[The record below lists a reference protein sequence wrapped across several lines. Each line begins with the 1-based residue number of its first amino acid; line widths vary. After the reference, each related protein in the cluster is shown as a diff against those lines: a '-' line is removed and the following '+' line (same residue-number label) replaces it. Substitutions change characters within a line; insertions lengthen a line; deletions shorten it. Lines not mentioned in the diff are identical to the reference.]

1 MNRSFMESRF
11 GANFS
16 DVNVHADNQAGIL
29 NRSLNA
35 QAFTHGSDVYFGE
48 GKYNPESRQGK
59 HLLAHELTHVVQQGG
74 SQPATTIQ
82 KEGTGATTPTP
93 QGGQQTTS
101 SATTTTSPQ
110 AEQQTASSGSGNHE
124 LSRLLARIIRDQISN
139 SSLQGYLRSLGTTLQ
154 GLAVG
159 STATQGDQP
168 SASANRLTALSVENA
183 FSATAREIV
192 NDPGLRQLREQ
203 IVNAVHDSPP
213 EFAVALV
220 LTAATIAALAD
231 IDASYSSSADLGAGF
246 NLGYSFDF
254 GTIQDLQFRS
264 LGLNLGYA
272 YRDFSARVGGTVR
285 QDAQQD
291 QVVGTGT
298 GQVRYGNDLQSLE
311 ASVRIDSEGQLVV
324 TGRFATGYRFGGDN
338 RLQFTGDISHNF
350 SSDLTRFQ
358 AGASARFNLDSN
370 FAYRM
375 GAGLDIS
382 SERQQPGVTGFIEI
396 QQNIWRLRIETDAAG
411 ISGGRSIIPGVD
423 MQAQG
428 TLSVDF

>member
-1 MNRSFMESRF
+1 MESRF

-16 DVNVHADNQAGIL
+16 DVNIHTGSQSEVL

-48 GKYNPESRQGK
+48 GKYNPESQQGK
-59 HLLAHELTHVVQQGG
+59 HLLAHELTHVVQQGAA
-74 SQPATTIQ
+74 QPAPTIQ
-82 KEGTGATTPTP
+82 KEEASAG
-93 QGGQQTTS
+93 TTS
-101 SATTTTSPQ
+101 SQEEQQPTSSDPVSTSPQ
-110 AEQQTASSGSGNHE
+110 AQEQAASTGGGNHE

-168 SASANRLTALSVENA
+168 SASANRLSALSVENA

-291 QVVGTGT
+291 QVVGIGT

-324 TGRFATGYRFGGDN
+324 AGRFATGYRFGGDN
-338 RLQFTGDISHNF
+338 RLQFTGDLSHDF
-350 SSDLTRFQ
+350 SSDVTRFQ
-358 AGASARFNLDSN
+358 VGASARFNLDSN
-370 FAYRM
+370 FAFRM
-375 GAGLDIS
+375 GAGLNIS

-396 QQNIWRLRIETDAAG
+396 QQDIWRLRVETDTAG
-411 ISGGRSIIPGVD
+411 ISGGRSVIPGVD
-423 MQAQG
+423 MQVQG
-428 TLSVDF
+428 TLGVDF